1 MGSRK
6 MAWMNLF
13 AEKERRPG
21 CRDRPR
27 GESGTDGLG
36 NGWDEWRKQHQHT
49 YTVRCK
55 LGG

>member
-1 MGSRK
+1 

-36 NGWDEWRKQHQHT
+36 SGWDEWRKQHQHT